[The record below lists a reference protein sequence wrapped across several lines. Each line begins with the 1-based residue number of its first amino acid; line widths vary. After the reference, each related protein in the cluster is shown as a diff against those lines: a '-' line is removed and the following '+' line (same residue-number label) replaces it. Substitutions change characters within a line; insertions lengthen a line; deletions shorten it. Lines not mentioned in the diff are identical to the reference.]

1 MITQTTLRTILKTIF
16 QVDEK
21 YIVPKQGNWWNP
33 QDSLSSGTWIAYI
46 VRNSSPTSTS
56 FMQNGTAPVAGVGSE
71 IPTVYTL
78 SDIELQIVGKDAEM
92 LANSIQLWL
101 TRPDI
106 VDLFDTYHAQ
116 LCADGL
122 GDWTT
127 STFTQEGLNSNV
139 AFNTRFR
146 VQWANMINISGTQL
160 DTVNMTGTLTI
171 GA

>member
-33 QDSLSSGTWIAYI
+33 QDSLNSGTWIAYLI
-46 VRNSSPTSTS
+46 RNSSPTATA
-56 FMQNGTAPVAGVGSE
+56 FMQTGTLPTGGIGSE
-71 IPTVYTL
+71 LATSYTI

-92 LANSIQLWL
+92 IANSIQLWL

-106 VDLFDTYHAQ
+106 VDLFDSYHAQ

-122 GDWTT
+122 GDWTA
-127 STFTQEGLNSNV
+127 SVFSQEGLNTNI

-146 VQWANMINISGTQL
+146 VQWANMINISGTKL
-160 DTVNMTGTLTI
+160 DTVNITGDLTI